1 MDNLLSA
8 ALASGAAS
16 FLPSSILDYLFG
28 SMFMS
33 KLPLPDRAMP
43 AVCCLSAAAVFRW
56 AALEDA
62 YCKDAFVRKVY
73 PCCAIPQTA
82 GQASLARA
90 RGGRCVAGRERWG
103 DWRCRRGSVCP
114 TDAWKQA
121 RKGSSHTTFLYT
133 ARNPPL
139 MCYSLSHIY
148 YLYVCVCV
156 CVCVS
161 QSHAR
166 IPLSLAL
173 TRRSLARPNS
183 LAPTRP
189 RLLPLLTGTTTCVK
203 WCTRACPAQRA
214 SSAGSPL
221 YSSAAS
227 QR

>member
-73 PCCAIPQTA
+73 HCCAIPQTA

-90 RGGRCVAGRERWG
+90 RGGRWVAGRERRR
-103 DWRCRRGSVCP
+103 DWRRGGEGHVEES
-114 TDAWKQA
+114 A
-121 RKGSSHTTFLYT
+121 RDLHTFPIYS
-133 ARNPPL
+133 AHPL
-139 MCYSLSHIY
+139 
-148 YLYVCVCV
+148 
-156 CVCVS
+156 
-161 QSHAR
+161 
-166 IPLSLAL
+166 
-173 TRRSLARPNS
+173 
-183 LAPTRP
+183 P
-189 RLLPLLTGTTTCVK
+189 R
-203 WCTRACPAQRA
+203 
-214 SSAGSPL
+214 
-221 YSSAAS
+221 
-227 QR
+227 

>member
-73 PCCAIPQTA
+73 HCCAIPQTA

-90 RGGRCVAGRERWG
+90 RGGRWVAGRERRR

-133 ARNPPL
+133 ARNPPPNVL
-139 MCYSLSHIY
+139 LPLAHILS
-148 YLYVCVCV
+148 VCVCV
-156 CVCVS
+156 CVCPNHMRAFLS
-161 QSHAR
+161 RSPSLADR
-166 IPLSLAL
+166 SLSLTHSPPLAL
-173 TRRSLARPNS
+173 ACFPSS
-183 LAPTRP
+183 QVRP
-189 RLLPLLTGTTTCVK
+189 RV
-203 WCTRACPAQRA
+203 
-214 SSAGSPL
+214 
-221 YSSAAS
+221 
-227 QR
+227 